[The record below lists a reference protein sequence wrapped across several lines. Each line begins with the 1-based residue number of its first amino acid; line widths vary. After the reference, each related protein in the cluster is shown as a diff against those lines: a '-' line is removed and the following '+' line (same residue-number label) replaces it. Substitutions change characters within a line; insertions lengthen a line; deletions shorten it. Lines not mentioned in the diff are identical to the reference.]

1 MHGTLYLCATP
12 IGNLE
17 DITLRVL
24 RILKEVDLIAAEDTR
39 RTQKLLNHYEIET
52 PSTSYHEHNKQS
64 KGQWLLEQLKAG
76 KNIALVTDAGTP
88 GISDPGADLVLL
100 CYKEN
105 IPVTSLPG
113 AVAGIT
119 GLILSGLST
128 KRFAFE
134 GFLPSD
140 NKKKKEILK
149 FLSDETRTILLYE
162 APHRLRQ
169 TLKELSSVIDV
180 KRKMTLARELTKK
193 HEEIFRTTLGQAI
206 DYYQEQEP
214 RGEYVIL
221 IEGKSLERLQEEEQQ
236 TWNTWSILEH
246 MQFYLDQGI
255 SVKEA
260 MKRVAKDRGVPKRE
274 VYATWHQI

>member
-1 MHGTLYLCATP
+1 MEHVHF
-12 IGNLE
+12 I
-17 DITLRVL
+17 R
-24 RILKEVDLIAAEDTR
+24 RLIAYA
-39 RTQKLLNHYEIET
+39 
-52 PSTSYHEHNKQS
+52 
-64 KGQWLLEQLKAG
+64 
-76 KNIALVTDAGTP
+76 
-88 GISDPGADLVLL
+88 
-100 CYKEN
+100 
-105 IPVTSLPG
+105 
-113 AVAGIT
+113 
-119 GLILSGLST
+119 
-128 KRFAFE
+128 
-134 GFLPSD
+134 
-140 NKKKKEILK
+140 
-149 FLSDETRTILLYE
+149 
-162 APHRLRQ
+162 

-221 IEGKSLERLQEEEQQ
+221 IEGKSLKRLQKEEQQ